1 MQLKKKDIQMS
12 IQMTAL
18 EIFYQQG
25 YEKTKMSDIAKKM
38 NMSVGNIYTY
48 FKNKTELFYTV
59 VPQETVLYLEE
70 AIIAT
75 IKSYNDFLVD
85 QKKQEEVCEVIT
97 KQVELIARRY
107 REVVI
112 MLDKNEGTL
121 YKGLKEKI
129 INEMTEDRI
138 MKGRLFS
145 EALNMSEEEI
155 SLFYKI
161 IGHGFIEMI
170 IRGLKEE
177 LCSEEERYRLCMSL
191 IRYQLKKS
199 EAK

>member
-1 MQLKKKDIQMS
+1 MQLKKKDIQMT
-12 IQMTAL
+12 IQTTAL

-25 YEKTKMSDIAKKM
+25 YERTKMSDIAKKM

-48 FKNKTELFYTV
+48 FQNKTELFYTV
-59 VPQETVLYLEE
+59 VPEETIFYLEE

-75 IKSYNDFLVD
+75 IKYYNDFLVA
-85 QKKQEEVCEVIT
+85 QKNQDEVCELID
-97 KQVELIARRY
+97 KQIELITSRY

-121 YKGLKEKI
+121 YEGLREKI
-129 INEMTEDRI
+129 IDEMTEDRI

-145 EALNMSEEEI
+145 EAFKMSEEEI

-161 IGHGFIEMI
+161 IGHGFLEMI
-170 IRGLKEE
+170 LRVLKEN
-177 LCSEEERYRLCMSL
+177 LCSEEERHRLCMLL
-191 IRYQLKKS
+191 IKYQLKKS
-199 EAK
+199 EA

>member
-1 MQLKKKDIQMS
+1 MQLKKKDIQMT
-12 IQMTAL
+12 IQTTAL

-25 YEKTKMSDIAKKM
+25 YERTKMSDIAKKM

-48 FKNKTELFYTV
+48 FQNKTELFYTV
-59 VPQETVLYLEE
+59 VPEETIFYLEE

-75 IKSYNDFLVD
+75 IKYYNDFLVA
-85 QKKQEEVCEVIT
+85 QKNQDEVCELID
-97 KQVELIARRY
+97 KQIELITSRY

-121 YKGLKEKI
+121 YEGLREKI
-129 INEMTEDRI
+129 IDEMTEDRI

-145 EALNMSEEEI
+145 EAFKMSEEEI

-161 IGHGFIEMI
+161 IGHGFLEMI
-170 IRGLKEE
+170 LRVLKEN
-177 LCSEEERYRLCMSL
+177 LCSEEERHHLCMLL
-191 IRYQLKKS
+191 IKYQLKKS
-199 EAK
+199 EA